1 MTVTGTKTGYTTASQ
16 TSAPTTAVA
25 AGVLTSSTPTI
36 TGTAQVGNTLS
47 ANAGTWGPIPVTLT
61 YQWKAGGTAISGATG
76 STFLLTPAQ
85 AGTTITVEV
94 TGTKTGYTTATK
106 ESAPTATVT
115 TPIGTLTTSVP
126 TISGTAQVDSTL
138 TANAGAWGPAPVD
151 LTYQWKSNGT
161 AISGA
166 TAVTLVV
173 PTASLGQTIS
183 VTVTGTKTG
192 YTTAS
197 QTSIPTA
204 AVAAGTLTAPTPTVT
219 GSAVVGSTLTAASG
233 TWGPAP
239 VTLAYQWK
247 SGGTNIS
254 GATTSTLIVPAASL
268 GQTIT
273 VTVTGTKTGYTTA
286 SKDSAPTA
294 AVTPA
299 ATGSISGL
307 VVETDST
314 PASGIDICLF
324 HQEGDIST
332 RNFQDVGEP
341 AANGTYSFTQVP
353 AGRYVLLFITS
364 GSLLCNSG
372 QLQTAPYWPQWYRW
386 GNAAVD
392 ATPVLLTAAAP
403 DVSLQTVYMTAGNGG
418 TDAELFAYAKPT
430 ISGTAAVGQ
439 TLTAAAGSWFPAPT
453 TVTRQW
459 NADGVAI
466 PGATGGTFV
475 VTTAQQGKKIT
486 VTETASGTD
495 LHTTS
500 ASSDP
505 TATVP
510 VSTLT
515 GPTPTIT
522 GTAKVGSTL
531 TAKPGVWAPAPVN
544 LGYAWKAAGVPISGA
559 TGANLV
565 VPAAALGKTIT
576 VTVTGSKAGYTSVP
590 RTSAAT
596 SAVVAGTLTGP
607 TPTIAGTAKVG
618 STLTARPGTW
628 APAPV
633 TLKYQW
639 KINGANISGATA
651 STYKIS
657 ASYVGK
663 KITVTVTGSKT
674 AYTTLVR
681 TSASTSAV
689 VAGTLTAPTPTISG
703 TAKVGYT
710 LTARPGTW
718 GPAPVTLSY
727 QWKAN
732 GAAISGATAATYKVA
747 AATKGKKITVTV
759 TGRKTGYVTTAKTSV
774 STATV
779 AAGTLTAQ
787 TPSISGRA
795 KVGVRLTANPGT
807 WSPSP
812 VTLTYRW
819 KANGASISGATAKT
833 FVIPT
838 SAKGKKITVTVTGT
852 KTGYTTVA
860 KTSSPTATVS

>member
-1 MTVTGTKTGYTTASQ
+1 M
-16 TSAPTTAVA
+16 
-25 AGVLTSSTPTI
+25 LTSSTPTI
-36 TGTAQVGNTLS
+36 TGTAQVGSTLS

-94 TGTKTGYTTATK
+94 TGSKSGFAPLTQTSAATA
-106 ESAPTATVT
+106 AVVP
-115 TPIGTLTTSVP
+115 GTLTGPIP
-126 TISGTAQVDSTL
+126 TISGTAAVGATL
-138 TANAGAWGPAPVD
+138 TAFPGTWTPAPVI
-151 LTYQWKSNGT
+151 LAYQWKSNGT
-161 AISGA
+161 VITGA
-166 TAVTLVV
+166 TA
-173 PTASLGQTIS
+173 A
-183 VTVTGTKTG
+183 
-192 YTTAS
+192 
-197 QTSIPTA
+197 
-204 AVAAGTLTAPTPTVT
+204 TLTVP
-219 GSAVVGSTLTAASG
+219 LAS
-233 TWGPAP
+233 
-239 VTLAYQWK
+239 V
-247 SGGTNIS
+247 
-254 GATTSTLIVPAASL
+254 

-273 VTVTGTKTGYTTA
+273 VQVTATKTGYDPLT
-286 SKDSAPTA
+286 KDSAPTA
-294 AVTPA
+294 AVT
-299 ATGSISGL
+299 
-307 VVETDST
+307 D
-314 PASGIDICLF
+314 
-324 HQEGDIST
+324 
-332 RNFQDVGEP
+332 
-341 AANGTYSFTQVP
+341 
-353 AGRYVLLFITS
+353 
-364 GSLLCNSG
+364 
-372 QLQTAPYWPQWYRW
+372 
-386 GNAAVD
+386 
-392 ATPVLLTAAAP
+392 
-403 DVSLQTVYMTAGNGG
+403 
-418 TDAELFAYAKPT
+418 T
-430 ISGTAAVGQ
+430 I
-439 TLTAAAGSWFPAPT
+439 
-453 TVTRQW
+453 
-459 NADGVAI
+459 
-466 PGATGGTFV
+466 
-475 VTTAQQGKKIT
+475 
-486 VTETASGTD
+486 
-495 LHTTS
+495 
-500 ASSDP
+500 
-505 TATVP
+505 
-510 VSTLT
+510 T

-531 TAKPGVWAPAPVN
+531 TANPGVWAPAPVN

-590 RTSAAT
+590 QTSAAT

-607 TPTIAGTAKVG
+607 TPTVTGTAKVG

-732 GAAISGATAATYKVA
+732 GAAISGATASTYKVA

-759 TGRKTGYVTTAKTSV
+759 TGRKTGYVTTAKTSA